1 MNAWLLDT
9 NVPSESI
16 RSLPNSKVEA
26 WIRAQEDKSLHFSV
40 ITIGE
45 LRKGLALAPEGRR
58 RSDLL
63 RWLEQDLIPAFE
75 GRILPVTN
83 TIAEKWGTLS
93 AQRQLAGKPLGMADG
108 LIAATALEHGL
119 TLVTRNGRDFDQLG
133 VRIVNPWEYGG
144 GYSA

>member
-45 LRKGLALAPEGRR
+45 LRKG
-58 RSDLL
+58 
-63 RWLEQDLIPAFE
+63 F
-75 GRILPVTN
+75 
-83 TIAEKWGTLS
+83 
-93 AQRQLAGKPLGMADG
+93 
-108 LIAATALEHGL
+108 
-119 TLVTRNGRDFDQLG
+119 
-133 VRIVNPWEYGG
+133 
-144 GYSA
+144 